1 MPEENTL
8 SEGMPKKYKS
18 NTQKYQN
25 DILKE
30 NARNTWHYHQFY
42 KYK

>member
-8 SEGMPKKYKS
+8 SEGMPKIQKQY
-18 NTQKYQN
+18 TKYQN